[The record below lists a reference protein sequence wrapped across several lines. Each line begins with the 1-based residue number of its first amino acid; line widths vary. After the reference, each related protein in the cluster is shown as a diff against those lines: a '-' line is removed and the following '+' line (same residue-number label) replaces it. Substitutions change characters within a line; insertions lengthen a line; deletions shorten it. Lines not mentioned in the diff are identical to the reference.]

1 MREAFIIL
9 LVIAILLALTA
20 IRYRK
25 QIASVIR
32 IWRSLKAARDQIRER
47 QQSSQPEPPVAAGP
61 LVNCA
66 KCGTWVPEQRAI
78 KLRGG
83 TFYCSSNCL
92 ETAAKTNS

>member
-1 MREAFIIL
+1 MREAFFIL
-9 LVIAILLALTA
+9 IVMAVLVGLTA

-25 QIASVIR
+25 QIAAMMH
-32 IWRSLKAARDQIRER
+32 IWRSLKSMRE
-47 QQSSQPEPPVAAGP
+47 QVSQKQVRPEKAERLGP

-66 KCGTWVPEQRAI
+66 KCGTWIPKKRAI

-92 ETAAKTNS
+92 ETAAKTSG

>member
-1 MREAFIIL
+1 MREAFFIL
-9 LVIAILLALTA
+9 IVIGVLVGLTA

-25 QIASVIR
+25 QIVTMMH
-32 IWRSLKAARDQIRER
+32 IWRSLKSMR
-47 QQSSQPEPPVAAGP
+47 QESAQRQVRPEKPEELGQ

-92 ETAAKTNS
+92 ETAARTNH

>member
-1 MREAFIIL
+1 MREAFVIL
-9 LVIAILLALTA
+9 IVIAVLLGLTA

-25 QIASVIR
+25 QIAAMMH
-32 IWRSLKAARDQIRER
+32 IWRSLKSMR
-47 QQSSQPEPPVAAGP
+47 QESTQRKVQPDNAEQLGP

-92 ETAAKTNS
+92 ETAAKVNS

>member
-9 LVIAILLALTA
+9 LVIAVLLGLTA

-25 QIASVIR
+25 QIVAMMH
-32 IWRSLKAARDQIRER
+32 IWRSLKAMR
-47 QQSSQPEPPVAAGP
+47 QQAAQRQVEPEKAEELGP

-92 ETAAKTNS
+92 ETAATTKS

>member
-1 MREAFIIL
+1 MREIFFILIVMGIL
-9 LVIAILLALTA
+9 LGLTA

-25 QIASVIR
+25 QIVTMMH
-32 IWRSLKAARDQIRER
+32 IWRSLKSMRQGAAQGKV
-47 QQSSQPEPPVAAGP
+47 QPETAEQLGP

-92 ETAAKTNS
+92 ETAAKVNS

>member
-1 MREAFIIL
+1 MREAFFIL
-9 LVIAILLALTA
+9 LVLAILLGLTA

-25 QIASVIR
+25 QIVTMLH
-32 IWRSLKAARDQIRER
+32 IWRSLKSMREKSGER
-47 QQSSQPEPPVAAGP
+47 QVKTEKSEQLGP
-61 LVNCA
+61 LVNCS